1 LAELSAPCVPDFADP
16 DVALAVLAPGRGA
29 RAVPCSSIPARIK
42 MPAASTSMLSGTKMS
57 APPSTAKVL
66 IVSLPP
72 SISAFRGSISP
83 PPRIAIALM
92 VPTALD
98 RAL

>member
-1 LAELSAPCVPDFADP
+1 
-16 DVALAVLAPGRGA
+16 
-29 RAVPCSSIPARIK
+29 
-42 MPAASTSMLSGTKMS
+42 MLSGTKMS